1 MRAVAGASVCDG
13 DACKQRRGGLFTGR
27 FECWCGQEMVKM
39 IMPKDYTRATWAEAS
54 DKKTRADLV
63 SNAGW
68 RCCMHVYVESR

>member
-1 MRAVAGASVCDG
+1 
-13 DACKQRRGGLFTGR
+13 
-27 FECWCGQEMVKM
+27 M